1 MPEANRRDA
10 QGRVRVVVEVDGN
23 PVGVLELDTERLWPL
38 INHRKRA
45 VPVEWMDQGKFESL
59 VRAAVVKRLIGRLE
73 QHLYRTLGDEIV
85 KAELD
90 IESFVLKAETAAQTF
105 GRSKTDIEKLVA
117 DSGRTTSDFDT
128 FFWEYLLDDSDKTD
142 LKSDE
147 TDLKKEWK
155 AARNKSQ

>member
-1 MPEANRRDA
+1 MPEANRRDT

-38 INHRKRA
+38 IHHRKRDI
-45 VPVEWMDQGKFESL
+45 PVEWIEPAQFESL
-59 VRAAVVKRLIGRLE
+59 VRAAVVKRLISRLE

-90 IESFVLKAETAAQTF
+90 IEAFVLKAESAAQTF
-105 GRSKTDIEKLVA
+105 GRTKEEIDKVVA
-117 DSGRTTSDFDT
+117 DSGRTMEDFHA
-128 FFWEYLLDDSDKTD
+128 FFWEYLLDEREKV
-142 LKSDE
+142 
-147 TDLKKEWK
+147 DLKKEWK